1 MTPKNKTEG
10 RAWVIWLALG
20 FLAALI
26 FGITLSY
33 RHPTESPPGSQQ
45 TTSNS
50 TLNSGAN
57 SGANSATGASV
68 TPSISPAPHVA
79 VIKETPVPEIVLNQ
93 ETKNLI
99 LNCTKGADGLRG
111 VNKPDDFKTLDEYWQ
126 KAFTPHESGEP
137 KVQVQFR
144 NAHVR
149 TPSGEVLRLNL
160 SPPENGTENGTES
173 ASSTDKMTLKLFS
186 TGNDGLPTPL
196 ELPPEWQGLEWKDA
210 LARFEGKGEV
220 VFYEVSESERWDE
233 NTSATVL
240 REDGKIVQ
248 AQLFFGKSSLGCARG
263 PDLNTPSIKCS
274 CL

>member
-1 MTPKNKTEG
+1 MTAKNKTEG

-20 FLAALI
+20 FLAILI
-26 FGITLSY
+26 FGIALSF
-33 RHPTESPPGSQQ
+33 RHPTDGPPGSQRA
-45 TTSNS
+45 TSISTPNS
-50 TLNSGAN
+50 TLNST
-57 SGANSATGASV
+57 TG
-68 TPSISPAPHVA
+68 TSPAPSVSPA
-79 VIKETPVPEIVLNQ
+79 PYGAAIRETPAPEIGLTQ

-111 VNKPDDFKTLDEYWQ
+111 VSRPDDFKTLDEYWR
-126 KAFTPHESGEP
+126 KAFTPHDSGGP
-137 KVQVQFR
+137 KIQVQFR

-160 SPPENGTENGTES
+160 SPSENGS
-173 ASSTDKMTLKLFS
+173 ATDKMTLKLFS
-186 TGNDGLPTPL
+186 TGDDGLPTPM

-240 REDGKIVQ
+240 RENDKIVQ
-248 AQLFFGKSSLGCARG
+248 AQLFFGKSSLGCTRAEVL
-263 PDLNTPSIKCS
+263 PAPTIKCR